1 VRVDA
6 GFFASAEDMPTL
18 AVKPSPFFDS
28 STARS
33 ILAQSISPSSTRVA
47 RTILLTLASRQVVGG
62 ILRLVM
68 WRFFPSKQAPSD
80 SISAVSKRGPHV
92 PGPPSKVVE
101 QQARCPV
108 PSEPLPADSVCRE
121 AFKGAVPKRY
131 HANRHPGD
139 SEQQSWKR
147 QGAGR
152 NEQGKRQTD
161 LKCRTRF
168 HFLFSP
174 PQAN

>member
-1 VRVDA
+1 VSVQG
-6 GFFASAEDMPTL
+6 GFFALAGYIPTL
-18 AVKPSPFFDS
+18 AVLPSLLFDS

-33 ILAQSISPSSTRVA
+33 VLAQSISPRSMCVA
-47 RTILLTLASRQVVGG
+47 RTVFLALASRQVVRR

-68 WRFFPSKQAPSD
+68 WRFFPGEQAPAD

-92 PGPPSKVVE
+92 PGPPGKVVE
-101 QQARCPV
+101 QQARSPV

-131 HANRHPGD
+131 NANRHPGD

-174 PQAN
+174 SQAN